1 MKDSHVVG
9 ELSAYIDGESRDPE
23 RIARHIEACPECRA
37 RLDAMQGLSEC
48 IRDLPAPEVHPAF
61 ATRVLASIEAEPARQ
76 RSAWR
81 TRLVPAASL
90 AILALVVAVA
100 ALRYGR
106 EATQE
111 PSGNMAAASALPLLD
126 DSVLITELE
135 RRADA
140 GEILPELDE
149 SGWYET
155 GSEDEDWMAVLAEA
169 EWFDVLALAVESNE
183 DLEAALGSLD
193 AAAAQALKELLS
205 DYVQREWST

>member
-1 MKDSHVVG
+1 
-9 ELSAYIDGESRDPE
+9 
-23 RIARHIEACPECRA
+23 
-37 RLDAMQGLSEC
+37 
-48 IRDLPAPEVHPAF
+48 
-61 ATRVLASIEAEPARQ
+61 
-76 RSAWR
+76 
-81 TRLVPAASL
+81 
-90 AILALVVAVA
+90 VAVA